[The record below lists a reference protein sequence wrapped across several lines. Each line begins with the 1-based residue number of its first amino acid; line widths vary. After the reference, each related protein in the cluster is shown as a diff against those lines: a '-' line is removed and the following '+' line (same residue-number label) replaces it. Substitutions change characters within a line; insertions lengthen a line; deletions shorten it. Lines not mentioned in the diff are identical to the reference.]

1 MKDEITIEWIEPN
14 YFDAGVIG
22 EKERILCNSKVYYTA
37 RVNDLNIQG
46 DYITRETSKEKM
58 IEEIMGFLKR
68 DYDTNNIVKEEPR
81 KENRN
86 AWISVPG
93 TVLPNLDDKVEVC
106 SEDMLWQAEAVY
118 TGTAFYISKVIK
130 DKAGF
135 GRPTITHWRPIYNG

>member
-14 YFDAGVIG
+14 YFDARVIG

-68 DYDTNNIVKEEPR
+68 DYNADKVIKEEPR

-106 SEDMLWQAEAVY
+106 SEDTGWWAEAVY
-118 TGTAFYISKVIK
+118 TGTAFYISKVIMS
-130 DKAGF
+130 GVVI
-135 GRPTITHWRPIYNG
+135 GNPPITHWRQIYNG

>member
-14 YFDAGVIG
+14 YFDARVIG

-68 DYDTNNIVKEEPR
+68 DYNADKVIKEEPR

-86 AWISVPG
+86 AWISVSG
-93 TVLPNLDDKVEVC
+93 T
-106 SEDMLWQAEAVY
+106 
-118 TGTAFYISKVIK
+118 GVI
-130 DKAGF
+130 GN
-135 GRPTITHWRPIYNG
+135 PTTTHWRPTYNG